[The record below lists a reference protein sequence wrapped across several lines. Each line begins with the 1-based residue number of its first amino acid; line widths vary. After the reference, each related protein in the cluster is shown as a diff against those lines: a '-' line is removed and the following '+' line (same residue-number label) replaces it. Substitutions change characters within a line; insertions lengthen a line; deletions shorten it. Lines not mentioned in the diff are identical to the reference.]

1 MKQACRIVILVI
13 ILITWALIAN
23 AQATYVHAKHMTYDI
38 VYDYSHMSPAAV
50 CWSLKASDFSGSIT
64 TKPKYF
70 KQDRLLPKPRLKNDL
85 FSFMNY
91 QRGHLCP
98 SGDRDSRKDWFRDT
112 FYTSNI
118 VPMTAVCNA
127 GAWKETETICR
138 TLATQGH
145 ELRIVAGP
153 LWCPDGL
160 PYSTQ
165 LLPLIPDTLYKVAT
179 CIAHHDILLCWLIPN
194 STTPYKAVN
203 CQHDHTD
210 LLAILPKEISKLIQI
225 WISK

>member
-1 MKQACRIVILVI
+1 MKRYLVTLILCI
-13 ILITWALIAN
+13 TCCSFTLLIH
-23 AQATYVHAKHMTYDI
+23 AQMTYVHAKHMTYDI

-50 CWSLKASDFSGSIT
+50 FWTLKASDFSGSVK

-70 KQDRLLPKPRLKNDL
+70 KQDRLLPKPRLKNDQ
-85 FSFMNY
+85 FTFMNY

-138 TLATQGH
+138 ALATQGH
-145 ELRIVAGP
+145 VLRIVAGP
-153 LWCPDGL
+153 IG
-160 PYSTQ
+160 YQSTGSSNTQ
-165 LLPLIPDTLYKVAT
+165 LLPLVPDTLFKVVVCST
-179 CIAHHDILLCWLIPN
+179 HHDILLCWIIPN
-194 STTPYKAVN
+194 NITPVKAKN
-203 CQHDHTD
+203 CQHDHAD
-210 LLAILPKEISKLIQI
+210 LLAILPKDIKCLVEL